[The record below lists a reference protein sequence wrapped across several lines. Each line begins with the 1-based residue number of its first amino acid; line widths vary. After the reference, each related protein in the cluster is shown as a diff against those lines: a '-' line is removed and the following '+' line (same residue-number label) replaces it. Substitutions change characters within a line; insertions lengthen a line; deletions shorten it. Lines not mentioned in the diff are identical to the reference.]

1 MIETTTPQA
10 PNATAE
16 MFARFWADP
25 HPELLSGG
33 VTADVTVYYPGAIEP
48 QHGPEAYIASS
59 GGIFRDLHIHD
70 FDAIRYV
77 TGREI
82 VEVYADGAVRAAPW
96 FADHDDVDVA
106 AAVLRLDDGTLA
118 IVSGTRHDPL
128 GYDVR
133 LEVFGT
139 KDSIAVGVD
148 DRSAYRSVEPG
159 VPPNKSGYA
168 NFMERFAAAY
178 RAELEAFVT
187 TVRDGGPSPCTLQDA
202 RQALAVAL
210 AADRSR
216 AERRPVRV

>member
-1 MIETTTPQA
+1 MGSMTDEL
-10 PNATAE
+10 TAK
-16 MFARFWADP
+16 
-25 HPELLSGG
+25 
-33 VTADVTVYYPGAIEP
+33 
-48 QHGPEAYIASS
+48 
-59 GGIFRDLHIHD
+59 
-70 FDAIRYV
+70 
-77 TGREI
+77 
-82 VEVYADGAVRAAPW
+82 VRAW
-96 FADHDDVDVA
+96 IDDDVDVA

-139 KDSIAVGVD
+139 ADTIAVGVD
-148 DRSAYRSVEPG
+148 ERSPYRSVEAG
-159 VPPNKSGYA
+159 VRPNKQGYA
-168 NFMERFAAAY
+168 NFMERFASAY